1 MLYWHGED
9 RDVLM
14 LPRFECAYRRACK
27 LLTDYNQRILIFHS
41 VYDYSALLKTFNT
54 NTFNFH
60 KYFKEILKYI
70 YVLYIKTFLS
80 F

>member
-14 LPRFECAYRRACK
+14 LLRFECAHRRACK

-41 VYDYSALLKTFNT
+41 IEDYSALLKAFNT
-54 NTFNFH
+54 NTLNFH

-70 YVLYIKTFLS
+70 YVLYITFLS